1 MERADLVEA
10 QWRAHGIRNTVLV
23 TFDYSSLVM
32 LELLQHQRDERVE
45 KGMSSIRKNM
55 YCPSTDD
62 SLPTGIHI
70 QSQQRHF

>member
-45 KGMSSIRKNM
+45 KGMSSIRKQHVLSIN
-55 YCPSTDD
+55 
-62 SLPTGIHI
+62 G
-70 QSQQRHF
+70 